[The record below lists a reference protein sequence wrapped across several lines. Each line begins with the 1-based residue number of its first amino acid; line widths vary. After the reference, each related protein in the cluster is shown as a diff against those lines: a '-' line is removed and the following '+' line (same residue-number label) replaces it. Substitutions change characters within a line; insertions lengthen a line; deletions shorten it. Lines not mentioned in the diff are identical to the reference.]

1 MTTATLSYNPE
12 PKLVFIDDAV
22 SELLRHTG
30 LLQEQ
35 VFERLVKYLGDFDVI
50 NGKYADNSRA
60 IKLLNELDDT
70 IREIIDKSKYKND
83 VLNFIRSYDEIEK
96 FNRDAQRTLNKIEV
110 GKKLLTDKKEF
121 QTKLSVDTLLGSGVD
136 DAFSKPL
143 TKALTQNIILGSSVT
158 AVKDYLHGY
167 ILGDEEK
174 QGVLSRYS
182 GTYARDLV
190 ASYDGIVNQ
199 TIQQDFD
206 LDAFLYVGSLVKDSR
221 PQCVR
226 WVNEFN
232 GELLLADLPDEID
245 WAFSNGSGMK
255 PETTAETFAV
265 YRGGWNCRHSAIPF
279 KSKK

>member
-1 MTTATLSYNPE
+1 MPTATLSYNPE

-30 LLQEQ
+30 LLQEK

-60 IKLLNELDDT
+60 IKLLNELDSE
-70 IREIIDKSKYKND
+70 IRDIINKSKYKND
-83 VLNFIRSYDEIEK
+83 VMNFVRSYDEIEK
-96 FNRDAQRTLNKIEV
+96 FNRDAQKTLNKIEV